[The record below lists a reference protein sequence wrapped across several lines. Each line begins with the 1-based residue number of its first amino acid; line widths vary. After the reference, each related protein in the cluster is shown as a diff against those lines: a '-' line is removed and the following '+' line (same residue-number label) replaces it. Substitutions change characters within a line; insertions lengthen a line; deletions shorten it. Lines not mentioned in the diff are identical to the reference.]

1 LAGKLS
7 PPALGAA
14 PHRKWLG
21 FLAVV
26 IACLLAA
33 GPGRAAFEVSH
44 TDWEGTSELLELS
57 RAELG
62 RARVEIVG
70 TLDYGKLDPADGVLI
85 LHPTVDI
92 DAGQMDAFLEAG
104 GRLALLDDRGRA
116 TSYLGR
122 YRIQRVE
129 APLRPAQML
138 RGNPNLPIA
147 VPVLQEVAGQEQS
160 RHPTMRDVD
169 RIVANHPT
177 ALTHQK
183 LTPVLEIPATGEPN
197 ATLALTGVIKRGRVF
212 AMGDPSALI
221 NLMLRYPGN
230 RAFARHLVQYLLDR
244 DDRADKNGKLY
255 IVTNGF
261 AQRGHFGGN
270 RGAFGDVAD
279 AVSGIREALRAA
291 GDSGVTGTFAVV
303 LAAVALAIALA
314 WSLEHAL
321 RVYRRYV
328 PRYALAEPLLSS
340 GGVAGRAALL
350 SAPATD
356 RALVVAEL
364 RSALAEA
371 LAERLGTDARAGSAR
386 LMEEVKAKGTLGQD
400 ALRDLFDL
408 LAELDRGIAVLG
420 TGQKLRVPENRLL
433 ALHEKMTGILDE
445 VDRRKL

>member
-7 PPALGAA
+7 PRALGNA
-14 PHRKWLG
+14 PGRKWLG
-21 FLAVV
+21 LLAVV
-26 IACLLAA
+26 IACLLTA
-33 GPGRAAFEVSH
+33 GEGLAAFEVSH
-44 TDWEGTSELLELS
+44 TDWEGTSELLELC

-70 TLDYGKLDPADGVLI
+70 TLDYGKLDAADGVLI

-104 GRLALLDDRGRA
+104 GRLALLDDRGHA

-122 YRIQRVE
+122 YRIQRIE

-244 DDRADKNGKLY
+244 EDRADKSGKLY
-255 IVTNGF
+255 ILANGF

-270 RGAFGDVAD
+270 RGALGEVAD
-279 AVSGIREALRAA
+279 AVSGLREALRAA

-303 LAAVALAIALA
+303 LAALALAVTLA

-321 RVYRRYV
+321 RAYRRYV
-328 PRYALAEPLLSS
+328 PRYALPEPLLAS

-350 SAPATD
+350 AAPATD

-386 LMEEVKAKGTLGQD
+386 LMEEVKGKRTLGQD
-400 ALRDLFDL
+400 GLRDLHDL

-420 TGQKLRVPENRLL
+420 TGQKLRLAESRLL
-433 ALHEKMTGILDE
+433 AMHEKMTAILDE
-445 VDRRKL
+445 LDRRKL

>member
-1 LAGKLS
+1 MARRL
-7 PPALGAA
+7 PAIT
-14 PHRKWLG
+14 
-21 FLAVV
+21 FLVAS
-26 IACLLAA
+26 LLAA
-33 GPGRAAFEVSH
+33 GSAHAAFEVNH
-44 TDWEGTSELLELS
+44 TDWEGTSELLDLA

-62 RARVEIVG
+62 RGRVEVVG
-70 TLDYGKLDPADGVLI
+70 TLDYGKLDPADGILV

-92 DAGQMDAFLEAG
+92 DANQMDAFLEAG

-129 APLRPAQML
+129 APLRPAQTL

-160 RHPTMRDVD
+160 RHPTMRDVE
-169 RIVANHPT
+169 RIALNHPT
-177 ALTHQK
+177 ALTHEK
-183 LTPVLEIPATGEPN
+183 LTPVLEIPAMGEPN

-230 RAFARHLVQYLLDR
+230 RTFARHLVQYLLDR
-244 DDRADKNGKLY
+244 EDRPDRTGKLY
-255 IVTNGF
+255 ILANDF

-270 RGAFGDVAD
+270 RGALGEVLD
-279 AVSGIREALRAA
+279 AAAGLREALRSA
-291 GDSGVTGTFAVV
+291 GDSGLTATVALV
-303 LAAVALAIALA
+303 LAAVALAVALA

-321 RVYRRYV
+321 RAYRRYV
-328 PRYALAEPLLSS
+328 PRYAVGESLLAM

-350 SAPATD
+350 AAPATD

-371 LAERLGTDARAGSAR
+371 LAERLGTDARAASAR
-386 LMEEVKAKGTLGQD
+386 LMEEVKAKNVLGQA

-408 LAELDRGIAVLG
+408 LAELDRGIGVIG
-420 TGQKLRVPENRLL
+420 TGNRLRIPESRLL
-433 ALHEKMTGILDE
+433 ALHEKMMAILEELDQ
-445 VDRRKL
+445 RKLGNG

>member
-1 LAGKLS
+1 MSGRLS
-7 PPALGAA
+7 PA
-14 PHRKWLG
+14 RLG
-21 FLAVV
+21 FFATLL
-26 IACLLAA
+26 ACLLAA
-33 GPGRAAFEVSH
+33 GGLRAAFEVNH

-57 RAELG
+57 RTELG
-62 RARVEIVG
+62 RGRVELVG
-70 TLDYGKLDPADGVLI
+70 TLDYGKLDPTDGILV

-92 DAGQMDAFLEAG
+92 DASQMDAFLEAG

-129 APLRPAQML
+129 APLRPAQTL
-138 RGNPNLPIA
+138 RGNASLPIA

-177 ALTHQK
+177 ALTHEK
-183 LTPVLEIPATGEPN
+183 LTPVLEIPALGEPN

-230 RAFARHLVQYLLDR
+230 RTFARHLVQYLLDR
-244 DDRADKNGKLY
+244 EDRVDRTGKLY
-255 IVTNGF
+255 ILTNGF
-261 AQRGHFGGN
+261 AQRGHFGGS
-270 RGAFGDVAD
+270 RGALGEVLD
-279 AVSGIREALRAA
+279 AASGLREALRAA
-291 GDSGVTGTFAVV
+291 GDSGLTATVALV
-303 LAAVALAIALA
+303 LAAAALAVALA

-321 RVYRRYV
+321 RAYRRYT
-328 PRYALAEPLLSS
+328 PRYAVGEPLLSM

-350 SAPATD
+350 AAPATD

-371 LAERLGTDARAGSAR
+371 LAERLGTDARAASGR
-386 LMEEVKAKGTLGQD
+386 LMEEVKGKGALGQ
-400 ALRDLFDL
+400 ASLRDLFDL
-408 LAELDRGIAVLG
+408 LAELDRGIAMLG
-420 TGQKLRVPENRLL
+420 TGQKLRVPESRLL
-433 ALHEKMTGILDE
+433 ALHDKMMAILDE
-445 VDRRKL
+445 LDQRKLGSG